1 MGKAIKGKN
10 KLTKYI
16 KGVLSVS
23 ISVQI
28 VIIPITAY
36 FFKTVSLTFFIANIL
51 IGFLITAVIIFGLL
65 IIILSFPLYSVS
77 YMLAKVYKVLI
88 GVFLKIT
95 EVTAKLPFSKV
106 NIKLP
111 YLYQIILYYIFVF
124 GVVYFFKTKKK
135 FRYKKQA
142 IAIFLII
149 MLIPS
154 LIDVL
159 PKQNLKIYFID
170 VAQGDACL
178 IVTPQNKKILIDG
191 GGSENS
197 DIRRENIASVFI
209 K

>member
-1 MGKAIKGKN
+1 
-10 KLTKYI
+10 
-16 KGVLSVS
+16 
-23 ISVQI
+23 
-28 VIIPITAY
+28 
-36 FFKTVSLTFFIANIL
+36 
-51 IGFLITAVIIFGLL
+51 
-65 IIILSFPLYSVS
+65 
-77 YMLAKVYKVLI
+77 MLAKVYKVLI